1 MTLLKRAFAAGLAAI
16 LLALVLTPASEIASA
31 HPSHPVTTVL
41 LPGFNLAGWIEPE
54 ASVDELFEVL
64 PELKAV
70 YAWDALEQR
79 YRSSSAQR
87 AGDLTT
93 LTPGMGLWLDIDGD
107 EPVFW
112 IRSAAPDPATGLVTL
127 RAGWNLV
134 AWYGS
139 ENESF
144 EHAFATLDAESQFV
158 LAWDAESQWFISHV
172 PGATSTGA
180 GVVRV
185 GDAVWVSSPEERRWL
200 QPGSV
205 VPRVEFYGDF
215 PAERKAEIRA
225 ETLSVVTWF
234 AERYGLL
241 EPDFILFVGA
251 DRASLDQAHREILG
265 IENPSYVLCGQAINK
280 LVFLADWCA
289 TATHDL
295 TSPLAHEYFHVL
307 QTHLVERTPGV
318 GTVYVADWLL
328 EGTAEH
334 MAIAY
339 SISRGFTAAED
350 VEREFL
356 DSATYNRQTLS
367 DLEAN
372 ISQFDTDGYLLAA
385 FAVELLVGLDGTAAI
400 SEFFR
405 VLPSRSNWQDAFGT
419 VFGRPPSAFYE
430 EVSDYVAANVP
441 ELRTVHVTIRGPDG
455 RELHEWNGYPLSLR
469 VSQSSS
475 DGEFPGARMDET
487 GGVLRLPDGAYV
499 LSVGASCVVR
509 GGDFFQSIL
518 SVTVAW
524 YTSSNDPALGDPRF
538 HGGQAHLRVEGEDL
552 PVVINLAGWPS
563 EMNINCHGGPRYEIT
578 GTVVGEDGELRT
590 RYEILAY
597 PDTGT
602 PSRAPL
608 YWNYTDETGAFTI
621 DAPDGYS
628 YALTVKDTCGTFI
641 GIYHEDFGLIEW
653 STDGGLRNGTHIPID
668 GADAPG
674 IDIVIPAS
682 LDTGDDC

>member
-241 EPDFILFVGA
+241 EPEFILFVGA
-251 DRASLDQAHREILG
+251 DGASLDQARREILDLP
-265 IENPSYVLCGQAINK
+265 EPSDVQCGEAVNN
-280 LVFLADWCA
+280 LVFVADWCA
-289 TATHDL
+289 TATHDVS
-295 TSPLAHEYFHVL
+295 SPLAHEYFHVL
-307 QTHLVERTPGV
+307 QTHLVSLTPAA

-328 EGTAEH
+328 EGTAEYE
-334 MAIAY
+334 AIEY
-339 SISRGFTAAED
+339 QVSRGHITRHEVEQVLDD
-350 VEREFL
+350 V
-356 DSATYNRQTLS
+356 LS
-367 DLEAN
+367 QGVPDLQQLESD
-372 ISQFDTDGYLLAA
+372 IS
-385 FAVELLVGLDGTAAI
+385 GLDRGSYLGAMAAVRLAVGEAGEGAMI
-400 SEFFR
+400 SFFR
-405 VLPSRSNWQDAFGT
+405 NLPESERWQDAFHKS
-419 VFGRPPSAFYE
+419 FGVSTPDFYA
-430 EVSDYVAANVP
+430 SFAAYAARFVP
-441 ELRTVHVTIRGPDG
+441 VVHRVRVTALLPDG
-455 RELHEWNGYPLSLR
+455 TPLEEWNGHPLR
-469 VSQSSS
+469 VHASS
-475 DGEFPGARMDET
+475 DTSSGAATMEE
-487 GGVLRLPDGAYV
+487 GGAELEIPDGTY
-499 LSVGASCVVR
+499 
-509 GGDFFQSIL
+509 
-518 SVTVAW
+518 SVTVSAVCRVREGPFHRSAYHDRIGS
-524 YTSSNDPALGDPRF
+524 YTLDGTPRT
-538 HGGQAHLRVEGEDL
+538 HGAGVVLVVAGEDL
-552 PVVINLAGWPS
+552 AITVHLAGLPS
-563 EMNINCHGGPRYEIT
+563 ELKLNCYDGPRFNIGGRVT
-578 GTVVGEDGELRT
+578 NASGEPLEGYDVN
-590 RYEILAY
+590 AY
-597 PDTGT
+597 ALTHRFDHG
-602 PSRAPL
+602 AIDL
-608 YWNYTDETGAFTI
+608 NYTDQDGRFTI
-621 DAPDGYS
+621 AAPDGHT
-628 YALTVKDTCGTFI
+628 YAFQVQDSCGTFL
-641 GIYHEDFGLIEW
+641 GIYHEAHGLIEW
-653 STDGGLRNGTHIPID
+653 DVNGGLRNGTQIPVD
-668 GADAPG
+668 GEDVTG
-674 IDIVIPAS
+674 IEIVIPSSVIA
-682 LDTGDDC
+682 DRC